1 MTSAAQFGVIGQPIA
16 HSLSPRIH
24 AIFAR
29 QAGIHLTYEALEVAP
44 ENFSSF
50 LNRTPWR
57 GFNVTM
63 PLKGEAYGAAA
74 ELSDRARA
82 AAAVNTMTRR
92 PEGGF
97 AGDNTD
103 GVGLITDLTTNLRVS
118 LTDQRVLMLGAGG
131 AARGIAAPLMAE
143 RPGHFVV
150 ANRTVSRAEQ
160 LVATFGGE
168 ARSLSALADL
178 GCFDVV
184 IHASGAGYD
193 HFPALPDS
201 LAGPDTFCYDLSYGA
216 AADAFLSWAASRSAR
231 AADGLGMLVEQAAV
245 SFSIWHGV
253 QPQSAP
259 VIGELRR
266 QTLA

>member
-1 MTSAAQFGVIGQPIA
+1 MTAAAQFGVIGQPIA

-24 AIFAR
+24 LSFAR
-29 QAGIHLTYEALEVAP
+29 QTGVNLTYEAQEVAP
-44 ENFSSF
+44 EDFSSF
-50 LNRTPWR
+50 LAGTPWR

-63 PLKGEAYGAAA
+63 PLKGHAFRAAV

-92 PEGGF
+92 RSGGF

-103 GVGLITDLTTNLRVS
+103 GVGLITDLTVNLNVS
-118 LTDQRVLMLGAGG
+118 LKDQRILMLGAGG
-131 AARGIAAPLMAE
+131 AARGIAAPIAAE
-143 RPGHFVV
+143 YPERFVI
-150 ANRTVSRAEQ
+150 ANRTLSRAEE
-160 LVATFGGE
+160 LAAALEGE
-168 ARSLSALADL
+168 SRSLEDLADL
-178 GCFDVV
+178 DPFDVV

-216 AADAFLSWAASRSAR
+216 AARPFVSWARSRGAR

-245 SFSIWHGV
+245 SFTIWHGV

-266 QTLA
+266 QTQA